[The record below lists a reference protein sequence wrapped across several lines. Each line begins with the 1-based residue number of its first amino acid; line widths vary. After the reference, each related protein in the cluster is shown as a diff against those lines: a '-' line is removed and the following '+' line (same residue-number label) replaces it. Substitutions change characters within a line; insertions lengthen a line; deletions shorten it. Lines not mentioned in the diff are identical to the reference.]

1 MFAGLTKRASVV
13 TEGELVRGRRER
25 EIGADPGGSSGSG
38 SDAPETPDKGEQ
50 GYTVLVKKRPVFNTQ
65 GTRHGQLIGILKFC
79 PDPERISGPRGDRQ
93 HPVRF

>member
-38 SDAPETPDKGEQ
+38 SDAPETPEQGEQ
-50 GYTVLVKKRPVFNTQ
+50 GYT
-65 GTRHGQLIGILKFC
+65 C
-79 PDPERISGPRGDRQ
+79 
-93 HPVRF
+93 